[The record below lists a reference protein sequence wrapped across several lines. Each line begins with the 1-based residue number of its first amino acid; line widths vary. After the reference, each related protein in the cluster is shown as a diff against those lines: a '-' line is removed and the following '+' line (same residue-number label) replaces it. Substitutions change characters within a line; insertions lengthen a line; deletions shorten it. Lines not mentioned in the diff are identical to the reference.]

1 MEMTKYAR
9 AIKNELIME
18 LAKQGSSIEELED
31 SLGKINTGEGVFK
44 IASLFENTKQ
54 AAALPQ
60 GGPKIDSTAAGLGGA
75 LGYGFGGPLGAMA
88 GATIGGTGGRA
99 IEGLGETALKSSMGA
114 GALAGLT
121 FDEMDKSV
129 ENLNIALE
137 REREKINLVRR
148 LTNNLKK
155 EHGLS

>member
-1 MEMTKYAR
+1 MTKYAR

-18 LAKQGSSIEELED
+18 LAKQGSSVEELEN
-31 SLGKINTGEGVFK
+31 SLSNINTGEGVFK
-44 IASLFENTKQ
+44 IASLFENTKK
-54 AAALPQ
+54 AAAPL
-60 GGPKIDSTAAGLGGA
+60 GAPKLDSTAASLGGA

-88 GATIGGTGGRA
+88 GATVGGTGGRA
-99 IEGLGETALKSSMGA
+99 IEGLGDMALKSSMGA